1 MGTLKPGPPPELPPP
16 PPPRLGRGASG
27 DSWASAHR
35 VRGHSRQPRAPSQTP
50 RGCREP
56 RQTGAEADGTPD
68 TSCSLRPPPTAACSH
83 ETASDPARPSSGTL
97 HGTGVAA
104 QQLGARLAAEARGGT
119 GLTSGPFRDPL
130 AAQAHRGPVSGAPH
144 LHSLLGHHA
153 GQQQAGEVS
162 GPAHLS
168 GSGRGAHPQ
177 HATPTGC
184 PSLLWSQALVS
195 GHKLVTLALCAH

>member
-1 MGTLKPGPPPELPPP
+1 MRCGHSEAGPPA
-16 PPPRLGRGASG
+16 RA
-27 DSWASAHR
+27 
-35 VRGHSRQPRAPSQTP
+35 APSPTTQAWP
-50 RGCREP
+50 GSFRGLVGLCPQGAGTQLSATRP
-56 RQTGAEADGTPD
+56 LPDSPGLPGAEADGTPD

-195 GHKLVTLALCAH
+195 GHKLVTLAPCAH